1 MTFKHNVCGEVD
13 LSGSITRQNEDTYE
27 MKSYLDQH
35 FHTEKIGKMVED
47 LEGTLRSQIEEVY
60 FKKSQEV
67 KFILYDRLLILA
79 DLVRC

>member
-1 MTFKHNVCGEVD
+1 M
-13 LSGSITRQNEDTYE
+13 
-27 MKSYLDQH
+27 DQH

-67 KFILYDRLLILA
+67 IKCYLYQVIDTSRFSPVLGKPNIDNANKLRDIYTEGEKNKQEK
-79 DLVRC
+79 